1 MVRYRRQV
9 DRPYIAVRTQAEIL
23 LVKIGQVMV
32 EFAGEHAAMTKRL
45 QRLMEATQSRE
56 QINKTIS
63 PQILRPLSLF
73 FVEQQ
78 LKLLASM
85 FVQKSLQSVA
95 RDKLN
100 RERRSTCL
108 RDQTQLSNSFG
119 SGDTLSRL
127 ICGLFVIALC
137 LRISVAK
144 KESTPKCTSLVRR
157 SRCMRDVSQS
167 AVSYLDQRC
176 RDQSC
181 QGQFL
186 TGRRE
191 ALD

>member
-108 RDQTQLSNSFG
+108 RDQTQLSKFV
-119 SGDTLSRL
+119 RL
-127 ICGLFVIALC
+127 GRYAEPPHLWPFRHRAVLKN
-137 LRISVAK
+137 LR
-144 KESTPKCTSLVRR
+144 C
-157 SRCMRDVSQS
+157 
-167 AVSYLDQRC
+167 
-176 RDQSC
+176 
-181 QGQFL
+181 
-186 TGRRE
+186 
-191 ALD
+191 